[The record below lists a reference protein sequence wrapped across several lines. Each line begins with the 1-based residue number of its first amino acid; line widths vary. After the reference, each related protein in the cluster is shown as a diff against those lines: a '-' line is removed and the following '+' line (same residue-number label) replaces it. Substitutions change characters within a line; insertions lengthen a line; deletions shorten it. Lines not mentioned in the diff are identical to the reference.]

1 MPPNKHAAKTHTAR
15 THVATN
21 RVLEE
26 MMEMAQA
33 LQTHELISKQDM
45 AKMKLIC
52 EAPPEYT
59 PDRVAAIRVG
69 KAKVSQSVFASILN
83 VSVSAVQKWESP
95 GSGKHPSGAAAK
107 LLQLIDKRGL
117 EAIIA

>member
-1 MPPNKHAAKTHTAR
+1 MPLSKSAAKTRSAK
-15 THVATN
+15 N

-26 MMEMAQA
+26 MLEMTQA
-33 LQTHELISKQDM
+33 LQTHDLLSKQDL

-52 EAPPEYT
+52 EAPPEYG
-59 PDRVAAIRVG
+59 PDRVAAIRIG
-69 KAKVSQSVFASILN
+69 KAKVSQSVFASMLN

-95 GSGKHPSGAAAK
+95 GSGKHPGGAAAK

-117 EAIIA
+117 EAIVV

>member
-1 MPPNKHAAKTHTAR
+1 MPTNQRTVKAQTNKTRSAK
-15 THVATN
+15 N

-33 LQTHELISKQDM
+33 LQTHALISKQDM
-45 AKMKLIC
+45 ARMKLIC
-52 EAPPEYT
+52 AAPPEYA
-59 PDRVAAIRVG
+59 PDKVAAIRVG

-95 GSGKHPSGAAAK
+95 SSGKRPSGAAAK

-117 EAIIA
+117 EAIVT

>member
-1 MPPNKHAAKTHTAR
+1 MTLNKRTAK
-15 THVATN
+15 N
-21 RVLEE
+21 RVLNE

-33 LQTHELISKQDM
+33 LQTHDLISKQDM

-52 EAPPEYT
+52 EVPPAYT
-59 PDRVAAIRVG
+59 PQKVTAIRVG
-69 KAKVSQSVFASILN
+69 KAKVSQSVLASILN

-95 GSGKHPSGAAAK
+95 SSGKHPGGAAAK

-117 EAIIA
+117 EAIVV